1 MKKEVIREFLNL
13 PGIAGVALMDGRSRP
28 YFLGV
33 DQALNFQQKEAL
45 AQGIRQVVE
54 TTPDNF
60 QAFEFQF
67 ATHQVHIYKLA
78 SSLILLA
85 LTNQDLVENEYYQ
98 VITRLKETLLED
110 ITNATATFRL
120 LAGNITLPGQR
131 YWGGQTATATTTAS
145 HSPVATPPPATVAPM
160 GERNGGLQRE
170 TSPLT
175 EARPQAPTTTPI
187 PTSTTAANTP
197 SSTPSSTAP
206 KEPTSI
212 TVADMLLALNS
223 LSQFTT
229 QFLGT
234 PVIVNYWKS
243 TRPEA
248 EWLKGF
254 EVSRSA
260 RIELSGNMAQ
270 GPTTALSPE
279 QQQWIREWVA
289 AFIKRCSQ
297 VIRDFPTLIE
307 NKALQDDQKKLLLG

>member
-60 QAFEFQF
+60 DAFEFQF

-85 LTNQDLVENEYYQ
+85 LTNQDLVEPEYTQ
-98 VITRLKETLLED
+98 VVTRLKETLLED

-131 YWGGQTATATTTAS
+131 YWGGQTATTTTTAS
-145 HSPVATPPPATVAPM
+145 RSPVPPPPPPAAPAPVTPI
-160 GERNGGLQRE
+160 GNRNGSTQ
-170 TSPLT
+170 PLPKAPRPT
-175 EARPQAPTTTPI
+175 TAPPAAPPIAPARPKVP
-187 PTSTTAANTP
+187 
-197 SSTPSSTAP
+197 
-206 KEPTSI
+206 ESI

-243 TRPEA
+243 TRPDA

-260 RIELSGNMAQ
+260 RIELSGSLSQ
-270 GPTTALSPE
+270 GPTTALSSE

>member
-45 AQGIRQVVE
+45 AQGIRHVVE
-54 TTPDNF
+54 TTPDTF
-60 QAFEFQF
+60 RTFEFQF
-67 ATHQVHIYKLA
+67 STHQVHIYKLA

-85 LTNQDLVENEYYQ
+85 LTNQDLVESDYYQ

-110 ITNATATFRL
+110 VTNATATFRL
-120 LAGNITLPGQR
+120 LAGNITLPVQR
-131 YWGGQTATATTTAS
+131 YWDGQTSTTTAMRP
-145 HSPVATPPPATVAPM
+145 PVAPLPVPPASVTPPLDTTGGDRNGSSQPPPAPLPPPPAAPPV
-160 GERNGGLQRE
+160 E
-170 TSPLT
+170 P
-175 EARPQAPTTTPI
+175 ARP
-187 PTSTTAANTP
+187 
-197 SSTPSSTAP
+197 
-206 KEPTSI
+206 KVPTSI

-243 TRPEA
+243 TRPDA

-260 RIELSGNMAQ
+260 RIELSGSMAQ

-279 QQQWIREWVA
+279 QQQWIRDWVA

-307 NKALQDDQKKLLLG
+307 SKALQDDQKKLLLG

>member
-60 QAFEFQF
+60 GVFEFQF
-67 ATHQVHIYKLA
+67 STHQVHIYKLA

-85 LTNQDLVENEYYQ
+85 LTNQELVESDYYQ

-110 ITNATATFRL
+110 VTNATATFRL

-131 YWGGQTATATTTAS
+131 YWGSQTTTATATRPPDTPAS
-145 HSPVATPPPATVAPM
+145 AAPAPVTPPPVTPAPTAPSPAVSI
-160 GERNGGLQRE
+160 GDRNGSLQP
-170 TSPLT
+170 SP
-175 EARPQAPTTTPI
+175 
-187 PTSTTAANTP
+187 TAATLEPTP
-197 SSTPSSTAP
+197 P
-206 KEPTSI
+206 KSPTSI
-212 TVADMLLALNS
+212 TLADMLLALNS

-260 RIELSGNMAQ
+260 RIELSSSMTQ
-270 GPTTALSPE
+270 GPTSALSPE
-279 QQQWIREWVA
+279 QQQWIRAWVA
-289 AFIKRCSQ
+289 ALSSAVAR
-297 VIRDFPTLIE
+297 
-307 NKALQDDQKKLLLG
+307 

>member
-78 SSLILLA
+78 SGLILLA
-85 LTNQDLVENEYYQ
+85 LTNQDLSEAEYYQ
-98 VITRLKETLLED
+98 VLSRLKETLLED

-120 LAGNITLPGQR
+120 LVGNITLPGQR
-131 YWGGQTATATTTAS
+131 YWGGQATAPPTTAAPPPITTASPATAALSSERNGAPQRGTPTPPTVPATTPVSTSKMAATAPATTTLKG
-145 HSPVATPPPATVAPM
+145 PA
-160 GERNGGLQRE
+160 
-170 TSPLT
+170 
-175 EARPQAPTTTPI
+175 
-187 PTSTTAANTP
+187 
-197 SSTPSSTAP
+197 
-206 KEPTSI
+206 SI
-212 TVADMLLALNS
+212 TVADMLSALNS

-243 TRPEA
+243 TRPDVD
-248 EWLKGF
+248 WLKGF
-254 EVSRSA
+254 EVSRAA
-260 RIELSGNMAQ
+260 RIEWSGNMAQ
-270 GPTTALSPE
+270 GPTTPLSPE
-279 QQQWIREWVA
+279 QQQWIRDWVA

>member
-54 TTPDNF
+54 TTPDTF
-60 QAFEFQF
+60 GAFEFQF
-67 ATHQVHIYKLA
+67 STHQVHIYKLA

-85 LTNQDLVENEYYQ
+85 LTNQDLVESDYYQ

-110 ITNATATFRL
+110 VTNATATFRL

-131 YWGGQTATATTTAS
+131 YWGGQTSTTTATRP
-145 HSPVATPPPATVAPM
+145 PVAPPPVPPAPVTPPLDTTGGDRNGSSQPPPAPLPPPPAAPPV
-160 GERNGGLQRE
+160 E
-170 TSPLT
+170 P
-175 EARPQAPTTTPI
+175 ARP
-187 PTSTTAANTP
+187 
-197 SSTPSSTAP
+197 
-206 KEPTSI
+206 KVPTSI

-243 TRPEA
+243 TRPDA

-260 RIELSGNMAQ
+260 RIELSGSMAQ

-279 QQQWIREWVA
+279 QQQWIRDWVA

-307 NKALQDDQKKLLLG
+307 HKALQEDQKKLLLG

>member
-131 YWGGQTATATTTAS
+131 YWGGQNATATTTAA
-145 HSPVATPPPATVAPM
+145 HSPVAAPPPATVAPT
-160 GERNGGLQRE
+160 GERNGGPQRE
-170 TSPLT
+170 TSTPP
-175 EARPQAPTTTPI
+175 EVRPQPLTTTPI
-187 PTSTTAANTP
+187 PASTTASTTA
-197 SSTPSSTAP
+197 SSPPP

>member
-33 DQALNFQQKEAL
+33 DQTLNFQQKEAL

-60 QAFEFQF
+60 DAFEFQF

-78 SSLILLA
+78 ASLILLA
-85 LTNQDLVENEYYQ
+85 LTNQDLVETEYFQ
-98 VITRLKETLLED
+98 VMARLKETLLED

-131 YWGGQTATATTTAS
+131 YWGGQSPTTTATS
-145 HSPVATPPPATVAPM
+145 RKPVTTPAPPAPPPTPAPIADHNGSTQTPPAPPPAAPPA
-160 GERNGGLQRE
+160 
-170 TSPLT
+170 SPPT
-175 EARPQAPTTTPI
+175 APPVEPARPKV
-187 PTSTTAANTP
+187 P
-197 SSTPSSTAP
+197 S
-206 KEPTSI
+206 SI
-212 TVADMLLALNS
+212 TVADMLLALNC

-243 TRPEA
+243 TRPDA

-260 RIELSGNMAQ
+260 RIELSSNMAQ
-270 GPTTALSPE
+270 GPTAPVSPE

-307 NKALQDDQKKLLLG
+307 NKALEDDQKKLLLG